1 MAYNAIA
8 AVSEA
13 RRYIG
18 ARWSH
23 RGRSLYAVDCIGIV
37 VAAVRA
43 GGVPFVDRLDYSRVP
58 WRNGLEHELRVRFGE
73 PVDDMRVGDIA
84 LVQFEKKREP
94 SHVGIITDGMH
105 GLGLIHSTTMD
116 SVSEHDID
124 DYWLQRIVMVF
135 RP

>member
-1 MAYNAIA
+1 MAYDAVA
-8 AVSEA
+8 AVAEA

-18 ARWSH
+18 ARWTH
-23 RGRSLYAVDCIGIV
+23 RGRSLYAIDCIGLV

-43 GGVPFVDRLDYSRVP
+43 GGIEIKDRQDYSRAP
-58 WRNGLEHELRVRFGE
+58 WRDGLERELRERFGD
-73 PVDDMRVGDIA
+73 PVSDMRVGDIA
-84 LVQFEKKREP
+84 LIQFESKREP
-94 SHVGIITDGMH
+94 SHVGIVTDGMH

-124 DYWLQRIVMVF
+124 DDWKKKIVMVF